1 MKFSIVIPLYNK
13 ENQISATLNSVLAQT
28 FQDYEI
34 IVVNDGSTDGSVAA
48 VETFD
53 DPRIRLIHQN
63 NAGVS
68 AARNKGIEEAE
79 GEYIALLDGDDEWKP
94 EYLETISDLI
104 SRYPEAQVFATSYE
118 FKDQNGNISYPVL
131 NNLKIEKSDGI
142 LSNYFEVACCSS
154 PPLNSINIVSTKHCF
169 DSIGRFPVG
178 VKLGEDL
185 ITWARLAC
193 KYTIAYS
200 TKPLAIY
207 HFSSQDKRLVPQKTP
222 DQHDIVGEEFNKLL
236 IKYDTAFLKEYVARW
251 HKIRMVTFVQF
262 CRRKEARIQ
271 YNKIKKL
278 IKPGFKEKIWF
289 LLSYMPIQIIHLY
302 LRTKN
307 KLK

>member
-104 SRYPEAQVFATSYE
+104 SRYPEAQVFATNYE
-118 FKDQNGNISYPVL
+118 FRDAQGKVKSTIL
-131 NNLKIEKSDGI
+131 NNLKFKDTAGI
-142 LSNYFEVACCSS
+142 MDNYFEVAAHSH
-154 PPLNSINIVSTKHCF
+154 PPIWTSAMVATKYAF
-169 DSIGRFPVG
+169 ESIGSFPIG
-178 VKLGEDL
+178 IKSGEDL
-185 ITWARLAC
+185 LTWARLAC
-193 KYTIAYS
+193 KFKIAYS
-200 TKPLAIY
+200 LKPLAV
-207 HFSSQDKRLVPQKTP
+207 FNKDEVLNND
-222 DQHDIVGEEFNKLL
+222 DQNQRIPEEEDYVGKELLILFRNNSDIVGLKDYLSLWHKMRCRIFISKYLKFN
-236 IKYDTAFLKEYVARW
+236 ALKESLIALKYSPNL
-251 HKIRMVTFVQF
+251 KNFVF
-262 CRRKEARIQ
+262 LFLSLMPHSLS
-271 YNKIKKL
+271 NKI
-278 IKPGFKEKIWF
+278 INRF
-289 LLSYMPIQIIHLY
+289 S
-302 LRTKN
+302 
-307 KLK
+307 